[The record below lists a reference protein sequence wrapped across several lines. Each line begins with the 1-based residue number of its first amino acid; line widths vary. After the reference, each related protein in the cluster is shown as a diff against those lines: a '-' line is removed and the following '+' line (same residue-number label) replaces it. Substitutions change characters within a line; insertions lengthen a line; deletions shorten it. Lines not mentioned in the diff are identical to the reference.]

1 MLTAKQELVTRD
13 QSLNWLQTEFRS
25 EMEQVND
32 VIISRLASPVGL
44 IAEVGEYL
52 LQAGGK
58 RLRPLLTIA
67 CSRLFNPIVTR
78 AIPLAAAV
86 ELMHTA
92 TLLHDDVVDESDLR
106 RGQKTTNQLWG
117 NQASILVGDFLF
129 ARAFQLMVEDKD
141 SRVLSILSNAAASIV
156 EGELQQLSAC
166 HNLKLTAE
174 DSLKTMANK
183 TAVLFA
189 AACQV
194 GGISSGVDEESQALY
209 DYGFNLG
216 MVFQITDDILDYN
229 AKQNSLGKVV
239 GDDFREGKIT
249 LPVIFAYQSSQE
261 DFWHRCFVDV
271 NQKSDDWDT
280 ILDLMHKTK
289 AFDKCYDLANDYA
302 MKAKEALKLLPTNS
316 IQTHLYHLVDC
327 CYSR

>member
-1 MLTAKQELVTRD
+1 MLTVKQELVTID
-13 QSLNWLQTEFRS
+13 QSLNWLQNEFRS
-25 EMEQVND
+25 EMEKVND

-58 RLRPLLTIA
+58 RLRPLLTLA
-67 CSRLFNPIVTR
+67 CSRLFNPVVTR

-106 RGQKTTNQLWG
+106 RGRKTTNQLWG

-166 HNLKLTAE
+166 HNLNLTIE

-194 GGISSGVDEESQALY
+194 GGISSGVDEASQALY

-216 MVFQITDDILDYN
+216 MVFQITDDILDYS
-229 AKQNSLGKVV
+229 AKHNSLGKVV

-249 LPVIFAYQSSQE
+249 LPVIFASQSNQE

-271 NQKSDDWDT
+271 NQKPEDLDI

-289 AFDKCYDLANDYA
+289 AFDKCYDLANGYA
-302 MKAKEALKLLPTNS
+302 IKAKEALKLLPENT
-316 IQTHLYHLVDC
+316 IQTHLYHLVEC